1 METYSLG
8 PFHITLNKEGAK
20 EYVKVGFPL
29 RYGLFSEIETS
40 EYLFQF
46 NRNGEIKFIQGK
58 GVRGLPPSEWLKHTE
73 GNDWIYYSAGDY
85 QGFHNL
91 IGEYYYPY
99 LSYSSNSIMEGDP
112 FREKPIQEALESW
125 QELQAEIKEEISHPM
140 DREPGD
146 FLKIVLEKDE
156 EALRQRG
163 EQFHEIIGGP
173 VTVLPPDTRH
183 VDYDVIPL
191 TVADGCL
198 YNCGFCRVKSGQQFM
213 PRTREN
219 LLKQIEALKRF
230 YARDLLNHNSLFLGQ
245 HDALHA
251 GGDLLEFAAVK
262 AYEIFEFQR
271 SYLKGSY
278 LFFFGSVDSLLH
290 SGEKLF
296 ESLNRLPYF
305 TYMNI
310 GLESADP
317 ATLATL
323 KKPLSAEKVGEA
335 FLRMGEINRRYEK
348 IEITANFVFGNDL
361 PLTHFDSLFDLVA
374 RRWAP
379 SRNKGAFY
387 LSPLMGGGMG
397 ERERR
402 KELLRK
408 YTQLKME
415 SHLPTFLYLIQRL

>member
-1 METYSLG
+1 MESYPVGSL
-8 PFHITLNKEGAK
+8 HITLNKEGAK

-58 GVRGLPPSEWLKHTE
+58 GARGFPPSEWLKHTA
-73 GNDWIYYSAGDY
+73 GNDWIYYSSGDY

-112 FREKPIQEALESW
+112 FREKTVQVALRSW
-125 QELQAEIKEEISHPM
+125 QELQAEIKEEISHRM
-140 DREPGD
+140 DRKPGD
-146 FLKIVLEKDE
+146 FLRIILEKDE
-156 EALRQRG
+156 EALRRRG

-183 VDYDVIPL
+183 VDYEVIPL

-198 YNCGFCRVKSGQQFM
+198 YNCGFCRVKSGQHFM

-219 LLKQIEALKRF
+219 ILEQIEGLKRF

-251 GGDLLEFAAVK
+251 GGDLLEFAAAK
-262 AYEIFEFQR
+262 AYDRFEFNR
-271 SYLKGSY
+271 SYLKGAY
-278 LFFFGSVDSLLH
+278 LFLFGSVDSLLH
-290 SGEKLF
+290 SEEKVF
-296 ESLNRLPYF
+296 ESLNCLPYA
-305 TYMNI
+305 THMNI

-323 KKPLSAEKVGEA
+323 RKPLSAEKVGEA
-335 FLRMGEINRRYEK
+335 FLRMGEINRQYEK

-379 SRNKGAFY
+379 SLNKGAFY

-408 YTQLKME
+408 FNQLKME

>member
-1 METYSLG
+1 MESYPVG
-8 PFHITLNKEGAK
+8 PLHITLNNEGAK

-46 NRNGEIKFIQGK
+46 NRNGEIIFIQGK
-58 GVRGLPPSEWLKHTE
+58 GVHGLPPSEWLKRTA
-73 GNDWIYYSAGDY
+73 GNDWNYYSAGDY

-112 FREKPIQEALESW
+112 FREKTVQVALESW
-125 QELQAEIKEEISHPM
+125 QELQAEIKEEISHRM
-140 DREPGD
+140 DRKPGD
-146 FLKIVLEKDE
+146 FLRVVLEKDE
-156 EALRQRG
+156 EALRRRG

-183 VDYDVIPL
+183 VDYEVIPL

-198 YNCGFCRVKSGQQFM
+198 YNCGFCRVKSGRQFM

-219 LLKQIEALKRF
+219 ILKQIEALKRF
-230 YARDLLNHNSLFLGQ
+230 YARDLLNHNSIFLGQ

-262 AYEIFEFQR
+262 AYDRFEFNR
-271 SYLKGSY
+271 SYLKGAY
-278 LFFFGSVDSLLH
+278 LFLFGSVDSLLH
-290 SGEKLF
+290 SEEKVF
-296 ESLNRLPYF
+296 ESLNCLPYA
-305 TYMNI
+305 THMNI

-323 KKPLSAEKVGEA
+323 RKPLSAEKVGEA

-361 PLTHFDSLFDLVA
+361 PLTHFDSLFDLLA

-379 SRNKGAFY
+379 SHNKGAFY
-387 LSPLMGGGMG
+387 FSPLMEGGM
-397 ERERR
+397 RERGRR
-402 KELLRK
+402 KDLLGK
-408 YTQLKME
+408 FNQLKMG